1 MKKNTYFIQH
11 GKLSEDLARH
21 WFAETI
27 LAIEHMHDSGYV
39 HRDIKPE
46 NILIHED
53 RHVRVTDFGTIR
65 KLDEEKEEDGPLS
78 PVSEEMSKLSKF

>member
-1 MKKNTYFIQH
+1 
-11 GKLSEDLARH
+11 LSEDLTRH

-46 NILIHED
+46 NILVHED

-65 KLDEEKEEDGPLS
+65 KLEAEEPEQAKS
-78 PVSEEMSKLSKF
+78 PFSEEMGNLSKP